1 MEGFYHAPLL
11 VYRVV
16 MTSYTG
22 LLAVHNFEGE
32 LRRELE
38 LKGIPVAMHKDRL
51 FLIEGECPPMIWAQM
66 TASDLQPISITSIN
80 DGVKKLRALG
90 RNWGLFTVGHHRR
103 AQLIQEN
110 LPKLSGKPLPF
121 RAPLP
126 NSPMGFWTLWEPD
139 LIFATQK
146 TSSPFALGEMDF
158 VEDKIMPPS
167 RAYLKLWEF
176 FTVYAPEAQGKGTA
190 IDVGSCPGGWT
201 WVLRTMDFDQ
211 VISVD
216 KAPIEKRIMDLGR
229 IDFRQESA
237 FGLDPRDFDE
247 LEWFCS
253 DIICYPERLL
263 NLVKR
268 FLDSGKVR
276 NFACTLK
283 YQGETDWEN
292 TFKFLEI
299 PNSRIVHLHH
309 NKHEVTWF
317 LKGVP

>member
-1 MEGFYHAPLL
+1 M
-11 VYRVV
+11 
-16 MTSYTG
+16 SQYTG
-22 LLAVHNFEGE
+22 YLAIYEFESE

-38 LKGIPVAMHKDRL
+38 LKGLTIAFEKERL
-51 FLIEGECPPMIWAQM
+51 FIVEGDRPQMIWAQV
-66 TASDLQPISITSIN
+66 SIFDIKPISIESIN
-80 DGVKKLRALG
+80 DGAKKLKELG

-103 AQLIQEN
+103 ANLIQEN
-110 LPKLSGKPLPF
+110 LPKINSRPIPFRHPLPQ
-121 RAPLP
+121 
-126 NSPMGFWTLWEPD
+126 SPMGFWTLWETD
-139 LIFATQK
+139 LIWASPL
-146 TSSPFALGEMDF
+146 TSSPFALGEMTF
-158 VEDKIMPPS
+158 LEDKVMPPS

-176 FTVYAPEAQGKGTA
+176 FTLYAPEAKTEGAA

-201 WVLRTMDFDQ
+201 WVLRTMDFNKI
-211 VISVD
+211 ISVD

-229 IDFRQESA
+229 IDFRAESA
-237 FGLDPRDFDE
+237 FGLDPKNFDE
-247 LEWFCS
+247 IEWFCS

-276 NFACTLK
+276 NFVCTIK
-283 YQGETDWEN
+283 YQSETDWEK
-292 TFKFLEI
+292 TLKFLEI